1 MSLVELVSSLSVIPK
16 SGISCTSYF
25 PLGMILELATEE
37 HLVEL
42 EGLAADYN
50 LNLNLNRII
59 SNHLDDA
66 VVYMDSKVGLV
77 IRMWPAGGVTG
88 YWYTL
93 C

>member
-1 MSLVELVSSLSVIPK
+1 MPGFDMSLVELVSSLLNRDDIHV
-16 SGISCTSYF
+16 
-25 PLGMILELATEE
+25 PLARVLELATEE